1 MLLEDELSLMI
12 EIGMALLEGGI
23 QVIEMPTKLFDLGA
37 LSEEI
42 VDLKG
47 H

>member
-1 MLLEDELSLMI
+1 MLEDKLSLMI
-12 EIGMALLEGGI
+12 EIGMALLEGGV
-23 QVIEMPTKLFDLGA
+23 QVIEMPTKLSDLGG
-37 LSEEI
+37 LSAEEI